1 MELKLLGREEQPE
14 QSIIPAWDPG
24 QRLGPGLVSTALASV
39 PGAAGYPANLAEPSA
54 VVAQKDR
61 GDCW

>member
-14 QSIIPAWDPG
+14 QSIIPAWGPG

-39 PGAAGYPANLAEPSA
+39 PDAAEYPVNLAELSIVA
-54 VVAQKDR
+54 VQKGR
-61 GDCW
+61 GGCW